1 MSDATT
7 STTTSEQSL
16 ASRRDIIAVAAA
28 AGVTAATVAVG
39 PAQAQSGPQ
48 HLHIFNPPTMPKPV
62 GYSHV
67 AEVMGGRTVYIAG
80 QLGLDP
86 SGKMAGAPG
95 DFRAQAT
102 QVFENIK
109 SALTAV
115 GGTFDQL
122 VKLNAYFTD
131 IAGHLPIF
139 REVRDHYVSK
149 DAPPPSTAVQVGR
162 LARDGFLLEV
172 EVIAVVPPRV

>member
-1 MSDATT
+1 MIDKSISLST
-7 STTTSEQSL
+7 SANPL
-16 ASRRDIIAVAAA
+16 ASRRDIITVAAA
-28 AGVTAATVAVG
+28 AGAIAATGATQ
-39 PAQAQSGPQ
+39 AQAEAQ
-48 HLHIFNPPTMPKPV
+48 HLRIFNPPSMPKPV

-67 AEVMGGRTVYIAG
+67 AEVTAGRTVYIAG

-102 QVFENIK
+102 QVFENLK
-109 SALTAV
+109 AALTAV
-115 GGTFDQL
+115 GGSFEHV

-131 IAGHLPIF
+131 IAGHIPIF
-139 REVRDHYVSK
+139 REVRDRYVSE
-149 DAPPPSTAVQVGR
+149 DTPPPSTAVQVVR

-172 EVIAVVPPRV
+172 EVIAVLPPRA

>member
-1 MSDATT
+1 MIDKSISLST
-7 STTTSEQSL
+7 SANPL
-16 ASRRDIIAVAAA
+16 ASRRDIITVAAA
-28 AGVTAATVAVG
+28 AGAIAATGATQ
-39 PAQAQSGPQ
+39 AQAEAQ
-48 HLHIFNPPTMPKPV
+48 HLRIFNPPSMPKPV

-67 AEVMGGRTVYIAG
+67 AEVTSGRTVYVAR

-102 QVFENIK
+102 QVFENLK
-109 SALTAV
+109 AALTAV
-115 GGTFDQL
+115 GGSFEHV

-131 IAGHLPIF
+131 IAAHIPIF
-139 REVRDHYVSK
+139 REVRDRYVSK
-149 DAPPPSTAVQVGR
+149 DTPPPSTAVQVVR

-172 EVIAVVPPRV
+172 EVIAVLPPRA